1 MKVERIEIIDDKQ
14 RMRQVVRLHGQQDGG
29 WSGFQNFCY
38 VYEVGGFLVGANSL
52 SDRPMFVVQSQEELL
67 RMVKTMTGAE

>member
-1 MKVERIEIIDDKQ
+1 MKVDRIEIIEDKQ

-38 VYEVGGFLVGANSL
+38 VYEVSGMLVGTNPL
-52 SDRPMFVVQSQEELL
+52 SDRPMFVVSDQDSLMN
-67 RMVKTMTGAE
+67 MVKTMTGAK